1 MKDKLTFIYSRRV
14 NRFLIDRCGLV
25 PITEAINPN
34 TGKTFNLYEKTSA
47 LQTGLKQYK
56 AQQSSAN

>member
-14 NRFLIDRCGLV
+14 NRFLIDKCGLT

-34 TGKTFNLYEKTSA
+34 SGKTFNLYEKTPD
-47 LQTGLKQYK
+47 LQAGIDKYK
-56 AQQSSAN
+56 SQSSAN